1 MMFTLKTE
9 FLPRLVRLSGLSSD
23 LRTKGSLVRF
33 PARAHAWT
41 AGQVPSRGRA
51 RSKHTLMF
59 LSLSSSLPL
68 SLKINK

>member
-23 LRTKGSLVRF
+23 LRTKGLLVRF

-41 AGQVPSRGRA
+41 AGQVPSRGPVRA
-51 RSKHTLMF
+51 NHTSIF
-59 LSLSSSLPL
+59 LSLFLSPFP
-68 SLKINK
+68 SLKINQ